1 MTDGLINLASMKTKI
16 NKNRL
21 LLFIAALALLLIIWM
36 VLDNS
41 EEKIPTK
48 IKART
53 EKSSKESVK
62 KAKTK
67 PKEKKS
73 SSGVNISN
81 SKYIDG
87 LLPADVYGNMN
98 SRGFKTEILPATGMG
113 HLWIS
118 KMSQNNFY
126 YEVTAWS
133 EDDDKKVESIKAT
146 AICDST
152 DYISETVQFFQ
163 MVSTL
168 PYDNAK
174 PQRAARWVLEN
185 FDQNNAT
192 ITISGVKFTLFSNS
206 ENTMN
211 LLMENA
217 G

>member
-1 MTDGLINLASMKTKI
+1 MKTKI
-16 NKNRL
+16 KKNRM
-21 LLFIAALALLLIIWM
+21 LLFIGALALVLIIYM
-36 VLDNS
+36 VLDDSKNKIPSKNKTNTEKKSNVDAKIAKTKS
-41 EEKIPTK
+41 EEKKLSTV
-48 IKART
+48 T
-53 EKSSKESVK
+53 EK
-62 KAKTK
+62 
-67 PKEKKS
+67 
-73 SSGVNISN
+73 SN

-98 SRGFKTEILPATGMG
+98 FRGFKTEILPSTGMG

-118 KMSQNNFY
+118 KKSQDGFY
-126 YEVTAWS
+126 YDVTAWS

-146 AICDST
+146 ASCDSIG
-152 DYISETVQFFQ
+152 YISFTLEFFQ

-168 PYDNAK
+168 PYENAE

-192 ITISGVKFTLFSNS
+192 ITIGGVKFTLFSNS

-217 G
+217 E

>member
-1 MTDGLINLASMKTKI
+1 MKTK
-16 NKNRL
+16 NKKNRM
-21 LLFIAALALLLIIWM
+21 LLFIGALALVLILWM

-41 EEKIPTK
+41 KDKIPTK
-48 IKART
+48 NKARA
-53 EKSSKESVK
+53 EESSKAAAK
-62 KAKTK
+62 KGKTK

-73 SSGVNISN
+73 GSDVNNST
-81 SKYIDG
+81 SKYIAG

-98 SRGFKTEILPATGMG
+98 SRGFKTEMLSATGMG

-118 KMSQNNFY
+118 KMSQNSFY

-146 AICDST
+146 AFCDST
-152 DYISETVQFFQ
+152 DNISTTIQFFQ

-168 PYDNAK
+168 PYNNSK
-174 PQRAARWVLEN
+174 PQMAARWVLDN

-192 ITISGVKFTLFSNS
+192 ISIGGVKFTLFSNS
-206 ENTMN
+206 KNSMN

-217 G
+217 E